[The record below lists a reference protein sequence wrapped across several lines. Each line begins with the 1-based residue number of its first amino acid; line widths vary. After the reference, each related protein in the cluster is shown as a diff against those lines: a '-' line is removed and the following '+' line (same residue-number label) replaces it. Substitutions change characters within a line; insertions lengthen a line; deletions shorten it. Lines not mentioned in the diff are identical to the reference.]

1 VTRTLAVISLGC
13 SKNLVDAEVAV
24 GALLREGY
32 ELTLDEEA
40 ADVVLV
46 NTCAFI
52 GPARDEGREVL
63 TELAG
68 RIKADATL
76 AVTGC
81 FPQLAAEQLA
91 EEFQRAD
98 VILGVGA
105 DRELAEAVR
114 QASSGRRVVR
124 VGPPRPPLAGIAE
137 RPRLTAAH
145 VSFLK
150 IAEGCDHPCTFC
162 TIPRLRGPYR
172 SRDAEDVLREAAF
185 AAARG
190 VVELVL
196 LAQDTSRYGE
206 DLAGGPDLAA
216 LLRRLGGLGVPW
228 LRVLY
233 LHPARLTEELTAAFA
248 ELDAVV
254 NYFDV
259 PLQHVAPHLLEAMG
273 RPAWT
278 PDETLARLERI
289 RASVPGAALRTSF
302 VVGFPGETE
311 ADVELLAD
319 FIGAAR
325 FDHVGVFGFS
335 AEEGTPAAALPGRP
349 SRDAAAGRR
358 EELMLRQQDVVAS
371 RYRELEGRSFDVLVD
386 RVTPDGYAVGRTYFQ
401 GPEGDPV
408 TLIPNA
414 AGLTAGQFVRVEV
427 EGWEGYELVA
437 RAAEGARRA

>member
-1 VTRTLAVISLGC
+1 MTRTLAVISLGC

-32 ELTLDEEA
+32 ALTFDEET

-63 TELAG
+63 TEVAG
-68 RIKADATL
+68 RIKAGATL

-91 EEFQRAD
+91 EEFERAD

-105 DRELAEAVR
+105 DRDLAEAVR
-114 QASSGRRVVR
+114 QARSGRRVVR
-124 VGPPRPPLAGIAE
+124 VGSPRPPLAGIAE

-172 SRDAEDVLREAAF
+172 SRDAEDVVREAAV
-185 AAARG
+185 AASRG

-196 LAQDTSRYGE
+196 LAQDTSRYGGE
-206 DLAGGPDLAA
+206 LAGAPDLAA
-216 LLRRLGGLGVPW
+216 LLRRLAGAGVPW

-233 LHPARLTEELTAAFA
+233 LHPARLTEGLLAAFA

-273 RPAWT
+273 RPAWS
-278 PDETLARLERI
+278 PEETLARLEHV
-289 RASVPGAALRTSF
+289 RASVPGAAFRTSF
-302 VVGFPGETE
+302 VVGFPGETA

-319 FIGAAR
+319 FLAAAR
-325 FDHVGVFGFS
+325 LDHVGVFAFS
-335 AEEGTPAAALPGRP
+335 PEEGTPAAALAARP
-349 SRDAAAGRR
+349 SPEAAAARR
-358 EELMLRQQDVVAS
+358 EELMLRQQDVVAA
-371 RYRELEGRSFDVLVD
+371 RYRELRGRSFDVLVD
-386 RVTPDGYAVGRTYFQ
+386 RVTTDGCAVGRTYFQ

-408 TLIPNA
+408 TLLRNA
-414 AGLTAGQFVRVEV
+414 AGLTAGQFVRAQL
-427 EGWEGYELVA
+427 EGWQGYELVA
-437 RAAEGARRA
+437 RVAEGGRRA

>member
-1 VTRTLAVISLGC
+1 MTRTLAVISLGC

-32 ELTLDEEA
+32 ELTFDEEA
-40 ADVVLV
+40 ADVMLV

-52 GPARDEGREVL
+52 GPARDEGRQVL
-63 TELAG
+63 TEVAG

-76 AVTGC
+76 AVIGC
-81 FPQLAAEQLA
+81 FPQLAAQLLA

-105 DRELAEAVR
+105 DGELAEAVR
-114 QASSGRRVVR
+114 QARSGRRVIR

-137 RPRLTAAH
+137 RPRLTAPH

-172 SRDAEDVLREAAF
+172 SRGAEDVAREAAY
-185 AAARG
+185 AASRG

-206 DLAGGPDLAA
+206 DLAGAPDLAA
-216 LLRRLGGLGVPW
+216 LLRRLDGVGVPW

-233 LHPARLTEELTAAFA
+233 LHPARVTEKLTAAFA

-259 PLQHVAPHLLEAMG
+259 PLQHVAPRLLEAMG

-278 PDETLARLERI
+278 PEETLATLERI
-289 RASVPGAALRTSF
+289 RASVPGAAVRTSF

-319 FIGAAR
+319 FIAAAR
-325 FDHVGVFGFS
+325 LEHVGVFEFS
-335 AEEGTPAAALPGRP
+335 PEEGTPAASLTGRP
-349 SRDAAAGRR
+349 SREAAAARR
-358 EELMLRQQDVVAS
+358 EKLMLRQQDVIAG
-371 RYRELEGRSFDVLVD
+371 RYRELGGRTFDVLVD
-386 RVTPDGYAVGRTYFQ
+386 RVTPGRPAVGRTYFQ

-408 TLIPNA
+408 TLLPDA
-414 AGLTAGQFVRVEV
+414 AGLTAGQIVRAEV
-427 EGWEGYELVA
+427 VGWEGYELVG
-437 RAAEGARRA
+437 RVTEGARRA

>member
-76 AVTGC
+76 AVTGS
-81 FPQLAAEQLA
+81 FPQRAAEQLA

-114 QASSGRRVVR
+114 QAGSGRRVVR

-162 TIPRLRGPYR
+162 TIPRLRGRYR
-172 SRDAEDVLREAAF
+172 SRDADDVVREAEF
-185 AAARG
+185 AAEGG
-190 VVELVL
+190 VIELVL

-206 DLAGGPDLAA
+206 DIDGGVNLAA
-216 LLRRLGGLGVPW
+216 LLRRLARVGIPW

-233 LHPARLTEELTAAFA
+233 LHPARVTDELAGAFA
-248 ELDAVV
+248 ELEAVV
-254 NYFDV
+254 NYVDV
-259 PLQHVAPHLLEAMG
+259 PLQHAVPRLLEAMG

-278 PDETLARLERI
+278 PEETLGRLERV
-289 RASVPGAALRTSF
+289 RALVPGAALRTSF
-302 VVGFPGETE
+302 IVGFPGE
-311 ADVELLAD
+311 ADADFELLAE
-319 FIGAAR
+319 FVEAAR
-325 FDHVGVFGFS
+325 FDHVGVFEFS
-335 AEEGTPAAALPGRP
+335 PEEGTPAAALRGQVPPEVAR
-349 SRDAAAGRR
+349 ARR
-358 EELMLRQQDVVAS
+358 EELMLRQQDVVAE
-371 RYRELEGRSFDVLVD
+371 RYRELEGETFDVLVD
-386 RVTPDGYAVGRTYFQ
+386 RVTPEGVAVGRTYFQ

-408 TLIPNA
+408 TIVANA
-414 AGLTAGQFVRVEV
+414 AGLR
-427 EGWEGYELVA
+427 EGRLARAEIVGREGYELVA
-437 RAAEGARRA
+437 RAAEVARRA